1 MSRPLSSKERTD
13 QLISNIMGD
22 TSNRE
27 MTFKKN
33 RASPSS
39 TQASKER
46 YNSESNSPLGLCSDH
61 FRPLEIY
68 CLEPGCHSLV
78 CANCALFGK
87 HKGHRVKEQSE
98 LDRETK
104 SMVADLH
111 AVHKAFKVAEAA
123 VHSKESVKMWVDEM
137 KHAMV
142 AKEAEIN
149 QYFDVMANKT
159 RMPSKRLKRFEMIP

>member
-1 MSRPLSSKERTD
+1 MSKLPGTKEKGESST
-13 QLISNIMGD
+13 SHTPGD
-22 TSNRE
+22 SSHRE
-27 MTFKKN
+27 MVLKKN

-87 HKGHRVKEQSE
+87 HKGHKVKEQSE

-104 SMVADLH
+104 AMVADLH
-111 AVHKAFKVAEAA
+111 SVHKVFKAAEAA
-123 VHSKESVKMWVDEM
+123 ILSKEAVKSWSDEM
-137 KHAMV
+137 KQSLK
-142 AKEAEIN
+142 AKEEVIN
-149 QYFDVMANKT
+149 EYFDVKT
-159 RMPSKRLKRFEMIP
+159 CQEECY